1 VKHFI
6 LKVGMKKTVLLV
18 TVFSV
23 LVSIALSFLVA
34 TLIPSISVK
43 VSLIMSVIVPL
54 IIAPLVSFPFVK
66 LLFQLNALEVEMRA
80 LATYDALTKLL
91 NRRAFLERADFAY
104 NIAKREKQPFC
115 ILAVD
120 LDFFKSIN
128 DQYGHATGDEVL
140 AQFGLITNQI
150 SRESDICGR
159 TGGEEFSFFL
169 ANTTIDEAE
178 NFTNRL
184 HTAIRSA
191 SVNYKGLPIHFT
203 VSIGLAAFTGY
214 NISQLDALLQFADAA
229 LYEAKKNGRNQTV
242 KSVGL

>member
-1 VKHFI
+1 
-6 LKVGMKKTVLLV
+6 MKKTVLLV

-54 IIAPLVSFPFVK
+54 IIAPLVSFPFVN

-120 LDFFKSIN
+120 LDFF
-128 DQYGHATGDEVL
+128 
-140 AQFGLITNQI
+140 
-150 SRESDICGR
+150 
-159 TGGEEFSFFL
+159 
-169 ANTTIDEAE
+169 
-178 NFTNRL
+178 
-184 HTAIRSA
+184 
-191 SVNYKGLPIHFT
+191 
-203 VSIGLAAFTGY
+203 
-214 NISQLDALLQFADAA
+214 
-229 LYEAKKNGRNQTV
+229 
-242 KSVGL
+242 